1 MTASVQADSF
11 LTLHYRISTLAGEEF
26 LSTFDMSPATLQMG
40 SGQLAESLEEV
51 LLGLEQGGHYVFEL
65 EPEQAFGQ
73 PNPRLVERIARNA
86 LPAGMELKENSIV
99 EFTAPTGAAFS
110 GFLRELND
118 TSALF
123 DFNHPLAGKA
133 IRFEVKLIGVMSA
146 ICQSKER
153 RASTKPAPAGM
164 AGNSAHSAR
173 PRAPSA
179 SGAKASRPAEIASVA
194 KVNRAGLR
202 LTVRR

>member
-118 TSALF
+118 TSALY

-133 IRFEVKLIGVMSA
+133 IRFEVKLIGVM
-146 ICQSKER
+146 
-153 RASTKPAPAGM
+153 
-164 AGNSAHSAR
+164 
-173 PRAPSA
+173 
-179 SGAKASRPAEIASVA
+179 
-194 KVNRAGLR
+194 
-202 LTVRR
+202 